1 MRRISSRH
9 PHLART
15 LTGLAGAAA
24 TLLLVSGSGSAA
36 ASAAPAAERRAPAP
50 PSRVVQLEAD
60 VECTPNSLCL
70 YRDYGFNGPGYS
82 IPAGYWTDLNDVPMP
97 GGVGGS
103 STAANN
109 VSSWINNTGY
119 SVQLIDHA
127 GAERTLPP
135 YHSLEESL
143 ETNDSVDLVGW
154 LP

>member
-1 MRRISSRH
+1 MRRISSRR
-9 PHLART
+9 PHLTRT
-15 LTGLAGAAA
+15 VTGLAGAAA
-24 TLLLVSGSGSAA
+24 TLLLASGSGSAA
-36 ASAAPAAERRAPAP
+36 ASAAPAAELRAPAP

-60 VECTPNSLCL
+60 AECTFNSLCL

-82 IPAGYWTDLNDVPMP
+82 IPAGYPTDLNDVPMP

-103 STAANN
+103 SVAANN

-119 SVQLIDHA
+119 SVLLVDYA
-127 GAERTLPP
+127 GTERTLPP

-143 ETNDSVDLVGW
+143 ETNDSVDAIDW